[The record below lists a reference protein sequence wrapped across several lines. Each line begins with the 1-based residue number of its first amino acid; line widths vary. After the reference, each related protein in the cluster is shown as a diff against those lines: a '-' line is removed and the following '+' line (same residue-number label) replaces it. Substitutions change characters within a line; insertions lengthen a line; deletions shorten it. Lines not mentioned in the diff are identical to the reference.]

1 MFVPQAPSPT
11 SGSVMYLQADHVR
24 MLNIATKQAKSVAK
38 HIGIGSD
45 EMLRGKDLTPP
56 AGSPK

>member
-1 MFVPQAPSPT
+1 
-11 SGSVMYLQADHVR
+11 MYLQADHVR